1 MADKMPKV
9 KPVATPSNSPDFSI
23 DVSHRPPLPA
33 SAAPQISMP
42 NRLEPS
48 HIFSRQNMGAL
59 TQETSVSAAPISL
72 VTNELAILSA
82 LPSLADYRIPKSAHL
97 GDADAQG
104 IRMYKGR
111 QFVQVADDRFVQVV
125 PDVESGLFRA
135 TKARELEPSGPL
147 LKPNGEGRF
156 WHAVDSSDS
165 LDRLESLDPVRN
177 RMSVA
182 ERVRD
187 LYPQI
192 PDEEVATFINQR
204 LRSDPFGVM
213 TRLENEFAMLRDELS
228 IWSAGEAS
236 PHSHSH
242 SQSSA
247 QGRALTLAG
256 ERLAREQFSAMLR
269 DIWQRKSVSRWGYG
283 DDHFSSN
290 IDFSGELP
298 RLSARF
304 EYVTELILTAQV
316 TSARIGAFLDSFP
329 NVQYLM
335 ITGVRAEEFPSGIF
349 QMRELRELTLKNC
362 SLGLTE
368 VTAEGLSRIET
379 LTLLNLAHNP
389 LTITPHVGFMS
400 ELKELMLHDANLSS
414 IPSGISAPKKLGV
427 LALQNNNISDVGDEL
442 FDVPDTQ
449 HLFVGL
455 VNNPL
460 NNVSRQRIGHYLEDA
475 SMDRKIEIQ
484 MDEPLSEVESDS
496 ESAESGFGTDSDS
509 N

>member
-9 KPVATPSNSPDFSI
+9 KPVTTPNHSPDFSI
-23 DVSHRPPLPA
+23 DFSHRPPPPT

-42 NRLEPS
+42 HRLEPA
-48 HIFSRQNMGAL
+48 HAFSRQDLGAL
-59 TQETSVSAAPISL
+59 TQEASMSATPISL
-72 VTNELAILSA
+72 ATSELAILSA
-82 LPSLADYRIPKSAHL
+82 LPSLADYRIPQSTHL

-111 QFVQVADDRFVQVV
+111 QFVEVAENQFVQVV
-125 PDVESGLFRA
+125 PDAESGLFRA
-135 TKARELEPSGPL
+135 TQARELNPSGPL
-147 LKPNGEGRF
+147 LQPSGEGRF
-156 WHAVDSSDS
+156 WHAVDSHDS
-165 LDRLESLDPVRN
+165 LDRLASLDPVHR

-192 PDEEVATFINQR
+192 SDEEVATFINQH

-213 TRLENEFAMLRDELS
+213 KRLEKEFAMLRDELA

-236 PHSHSH
+236 PRSE
-242 SQSSA
+242 SSA
-247 QGRALTLAG
+247 PGSAPMFAA
-256 ERLAREQFSAMLR
+256 ERQAREQFSAMLQ

-283 DDHFSSN
+283 DYHFSSSV
-290 IDFSGELP
+290 DFSGELP
-298 RLSARF
+298 RLSTRF
-304 EYVTELILTAQV
+304 EYVTELILTAPV
-316 TSARIGAFLDSFP
+316 TSVRIGAFLDSFP

-335 ITGVRAEEFPSGIF
+335 VTGLRAEEFPSGIF

-362 SLGLTE
+362 SLRLTE

-389 LTITPHVGFMS
+389 LTVAPHVGFMS
-400 ELKELMLHDANLSS
+400 ELTELILHDGNLSNV
-414 IPSGISAPKKLGV
+414 PSGIHTPKELGV
-427 LALQNNNISDVGDEL
+427 LALQNNNISNVGDDL
-442 FDVPDTQ
+442 FDIPDTQ
-449 HLFVGL
+449 SLFVGL

-460 NNVSRQRIGHYLEDA
+460 SHVSRQRIEQYLDN
-475 SMDRKIEIQ
+475 SSLDRKIEIQ

-496 ESAESGFGTDSDS
+496 ESSESGFGTDSDS
-509 N
+509 D

>member
-1 MADKMPKV
+1 MADKTPKV
-9 KPVATPSNSPDFSI
+9 KAVATSSNSPDFSI
-23 DVSHRPPLPA
+23 DVSRRSPLPA

-48 HIFSRQNMGAL
+48 HMFSRQDLGAL
-59 TQETSVSAAPISL
+59 TQETSVSAPPISL
-72 VTNELAILSA
+72 VTNELAIISA

-125 PDVESGLFRA
+125 PDAESGLFRA
-135 TKARELEPSGPL
+135 TKARELKPSGPL

-165 LDRLESLDPVRN
+165 LDRLESLDPVRK

-192 PDEEVATFINQR
+192 PDEEVATFINRR

-213 TRLENEFAMLRDELS
+213 TRLENEFAMLRDELA

-236 PHSHSH
+236 PHS
-242 SQSSA
+242 QSSA
-247 QGRALTLAG
+247 QGGALTIAG
-256 ERLAREQFSAMLR
+256 ERRAREQFSAMLQ

-316 TSARIGAFLDSFP
+316 TGARIGAFLDSFP

-335 ITGVRAEEFPSGIF
+335 ITGVRVEEFPSGIF

-389 LTITPHVGFMS
+389 LTVTPHVGFMS
-400 ELKELMLHDANLSS
+400 ELKELMLHDGNLSS
-414 IPSGISAPKKLGV
+414 IPSGISAPKELGV

-475 SMDRKIEIQ
+475 SMDRRIEIQ